1 MDPTK
6 RITSK
11 DALQDDYFIKE
22 PPRPSA
28 ELVNICS
35 QLNDS
40 FQSYVA
46 PKLSPINYQAC

>member
-11 DALQDDYFIKE
+11 DALQDDYFLKE

-28 ELVNICS
+28 ELVAHILPLIYCS
-35 QLNDS
+35 
-40 FQSYVA
+40 SYY
-46 PKLSPINYQAC
+46 INPVIQPLGIL